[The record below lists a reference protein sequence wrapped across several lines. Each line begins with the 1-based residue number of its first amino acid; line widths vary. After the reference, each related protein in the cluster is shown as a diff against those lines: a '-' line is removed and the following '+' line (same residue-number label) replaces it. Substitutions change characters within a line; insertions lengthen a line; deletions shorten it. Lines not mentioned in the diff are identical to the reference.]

1 VKRYLYLVHRW
12 LGILLCLVM
21 ALWFLSGVVMMY
33 VGYPKLTSQERL
45 QNLPVLDGAACC
57 LPVADALVA
66 LPPASVVR
74 GLRLTSVAGA
84 PVYVATLDKNRF
96 AAIDGRS
103 GVLLAAVD
111 AALAVKSAQAFMPE
125 TANYA
130 GQVDEDAWTHS
141 RALDGHRPLH
151 KVDMLDDA
159 RTRLY
164 VSGVTGEVVRDAT
177 QTERIW
183 NWIGAWLH
191 WLYPLRGGWVDAWWS
206 GIVIYGS
213 LAATLLGLAGIWV
226 GCLRWRRRPYANGS
240 HSPYRA
246 PWARWH
252 HWLGLVFGLLI
263 VAWIASGLFSM
274 NPWKI
279 FDAGVARPQ
288 RPALLVPADGMAPG
302 ALLNCLQRAGFAASE
317 LEWTRLADEPFILAR
332 DAAGDSRLLSPAECV
347 PFAAHDLA
355 GLQAAGAAMLPTARV
370 SDALVQQGYDWHYYA
385 RAAHTMGGNQNRP
398 LPVLRLQFDDA
409 AQTWL
414 YLDPRSGAVVLR
426 LDSHTRVKR
435 WLFALLHSWD
445 WLPLLERR
453 PLWDILLVLGSLGG
467 FAVSVSGVVLGWRR
481 LRRQC

>member
-1 VKRYLYLVHRW
+1 MKRYLYLAHRW

-33 VGYPKLTSQERL
+33 VGYPKLTSPEHL

-57 LPVADALVA
+57 LPVADALAA
-66 LPPASVVR
+66 LPPASAVR
-74 GLRLTSVAGA
+74 GLRLTSIAGE
-84 PVYVATLDKNRF
+84 PVYVVTLEKNRF

-103 GVLLAAVD
+103 GARLVAVD
-111 AALAVKSAQAFMPE
+111 AALAVKSAQAFLP
-125 TANYA
+125 AAASHA

-151 KVDMLDDA
+151 KVDMYDDA

-213 LAATLLGLAGIWV
+213 LAATLLGLTGIWA

-252 HWLGLVFGLLI
+252 HWLGLVFGVLI
-263 VAWIASGLFSM
+263 ITWIASGLFSM

-279 FDAGVARPQ
+279 FDAGAARPQ

-302 ALLNCLQRAGFAASE
+302 ALLACLQQFGFAASE

-332 DAAGDSRLLSPAECV
+332 DAGGGSRLLPPAECV
-347 PFAAHDLA
+347 PFAAHDQA
-355 GLQAAGAAMLPTARV
+355 GLLAAGAALLPTARV
-370 SDALVQQGYDWHYYA
+370 SDAFVQQAYDWHYYA

-414 YLDPRSGAVVLR
+414 YLDPRSGSVVLR

-453 PLWDILLVLGSLGG
+453 PLWDVLLILGSLGG

-481 LRRQC
+481 LRRPG